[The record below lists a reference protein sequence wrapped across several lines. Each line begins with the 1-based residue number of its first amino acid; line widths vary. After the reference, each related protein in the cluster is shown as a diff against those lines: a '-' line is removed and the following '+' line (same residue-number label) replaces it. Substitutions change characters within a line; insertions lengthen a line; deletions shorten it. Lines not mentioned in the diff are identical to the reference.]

1 MAKNLKILKNLNYHK
16 NQRSFLMTLHEF
28 NILPKQELIEELIK
42 CCGSVSWVNKMLP
55 FIPADDMIE
64 LLEDAE
70 EQWWQC
76 SEDDWKEAF
85 SHHPKIGDVESLS
98 EGLLP
103 ETKKFASTA
112 QWASGEQSSVNI
124 ASKETIEALAEGNR
138 LYEEKF
144 GYIFI
149 VCATGKSAEEM
160 LGMLQSR
167 LKNNTVEEIQI
178 AADEQNK
185 ITKLRIEKLLD

>member
-1 MAKNLKILKNLNYHK
+1 
-16 NQRSFLMTLHEF
+16 MTLHEF
-28 NILPKQELIEELIK
+28 NILPKEQLIEELTK
-42 CCGSVSWVNKMLP
+42 CCGSTAWVKRMLP

-70 EQWWQC
+70 EEWNKC
-76 SEDDWKEAF
+76 SEEDWKEAF
-85 SHHPKIGDVESLS
+85 SHHPKIGDIESLA
-98 EGLLP
+98 
-103 ETKKFASTA
+103 KKFASTA
-112 QWASGEQSSVNI
+112 QWASGEQSAVNV

-149 VCATGKSAEEM
+149 VCATGRSAEEM
-160 LGMLQSR
+160 LMLLRSR
-167 LKNNTVEEIQI
+167 LKNNPEEEILV

-185 ITKLRIEKLLD
+185 ITKLRIEKLLE

>member
-1 MAKNLKILKNLNYHK
+1 M
-16 NQRSFLMTLHEF
+16 
-28 NILPKQELIEELIK
+28 EELTK
-42 CCGSVSWVNKMLP
+42 CCGSSSWVNRMLP
-55 FIPADDMIE
+55 FVPADDMIE

-70 EQWWQC
+70 EQWWLC
-76 SEDDWKEAF
+76 NEEDWKEAF
-85 SHHPKIGDVESLS
+85 SHHPKIGDMESLA
-98 EGLLP
+98 
-103 ETKKFASTA
+103 KKFASTA
-112 QWASGEQSSVNI
+112 HPIAIGWASGEQSAVTA
-124 ASKETIEALAEGNR
+124 ASKETIEALAESNR

-160 LGMLQSR
+160 LGLLQAR
-167 LKNNTVEEIQI
+167 LENNREEEIQV

>member
-1 MAKNLKILKNLNYHK
+1 M
-16 NQRSFLMTLHEF
+16 
-28 NILPKQELIEELIK
+28 K
-42 CCGSVSWVNKMLP
+42 CCGSASWVNRLLP

-70 EQWWQC
+70 EQWYNC

-85 SHHPKIGDVESLS
+85 SHHPKIGNVESLA
-98 EGLLP
+98 
-103 ETKKFASTA
+103 KKFASTA
-112 QWASGEQSSVNI
+112 QWASGEQSGVSI

-160 LGMLQSR
+160 FGMLQSR
-167 LKNNTVEEIQI
+167 LENKPEEEIQI

-185 ITKLRIEKLLD
+185 ITKLRIEKLLN